1 MQKDSIKHHI
11 HLHFLVFIAGFT
23 AILGKLITNSPVSI
37 VWHRMFIALIVIL
50 LFCAITGKK
59 LKTSYRFLFKYSIL
73 GFVISLHWI
82 TFFMSIDY
90 SNVTVALSMMSTT
103 AFFTS
108 FIEPFFFKRKIIP
121 YELLLSF
128 LVIAAIFLI
137 LNSEFNYSLGIILG
151 IFSAFFASI
160 FSVLN
165 GLLIK
170 NDKAYKISFYEF
182 LFGVIFISI
191 FLIITGRLDDLYIE
205 SFFSINYLYI
215 FLLGVVCTAYAF
227 IAAVYLLNYIS
238 PYSAVITY
246 NLEPIYGIILAIF
259 IFGESEQMSFNFY
272 IGLLLI
278 LFSVFLNFYL
288 KKYNIKSNY

>member
-1 MQKDSIKHHI
+1 MQKDNIRHQI

-23 AILGKLITNSPVSI
+23 AILGKLITNSPISI
-37 VWHRMFIALIVIL
+37 VWHRMFIALIVIF
-50 LFCAITGKK
+50 LFVAITRKK
-59 LKTSYRFLFKYSIL
+59 LKTSYQNIFKYAIL

-90 SNVTVALSMMSTT
+90 SNVTIALSMMSTT

-108 FIEPFFFKRKIIP
+108 FIEPFFFSRKIIAH
-121 YELLLSF
+121 ELLLSI
-128 LVIAAIFLI
+128 LVIIAIFLI
-137 LNSEFNYSLGIILG
+137 LNSELNYSVGIILG

-170 NDKAYKISFYEF
+170 NEKAYKISFYEF
-182 LFGVIFISI
+182 LFGVVFISI
-191 FLIITGRLDDLYIE
+191 FLIITGRLDDLLIE
-205 SFFSINYLYI
+205 SFFSVNYLYI
-215 FLLGVVCTAYAF
+215 SILGVVCTAYAF
-227 IAAVYLLNYIS
+227 IAAVYLLNYIT
-238 PYSAVITY
+238 PYSAVLTY
-246 NLEPIYGIILAIF
+246 NLEPVYGILLALI
-259 IFGESEQMSFNFY
+259 IFGESEQMSSNFY

-288 KKYNIKSNY
+288 KKYNKKII

>member
-1 MQKDSIKHHI
+1 MQKDNIRHHI

-37 VWHRMFIALIVIL
+37 VWHRMFIALIVIF
-50 LFCAITGKK
+50 LFVAITRKK
-59 LKTSYRFLFKYSIL
+59 LKTSYQNILKYAIL

-90 SNVTVALSMMSTT
+90 SNVTIALSMMSTT

-108 FIEPFFFKRKIIP
+108 FIEPFFFSRKIIAH
-121 YELLLSF
+121 ELLLSI
-128 LVIAAIFLI
+128 LVIIAIFLI
-137 LNSEFNYSLGIILG
+137 LNSELNYSVGIILG

-170 NDKAYKISFYEF
+170 NEKAYKISFYEF
-182 LFGVIFISI
+182 LFGVVFISI
-191 FLIITGRLDDLYIE
+191 FLIITGRLDDLLIE
-205 SFFSINYLYI
+205 SIFSVNFLYI
-215 FLLGVVCTAYAF
+215 SILGVVCTAYAF
-227 IAAVYLLNYIS
+227 IAAVYLLNYIT
-238 PYSAVITY
+238 PYSAVLTY
-246 NLEPIYGIILAIF
+246 NLEPVYGILLALI
-259 IFGESEQMSFNFY
+259 IFGESEQMSSNFY

-288 KKYNIKSNY
+288 KNNNKKIN

>member
-1 MQKDSIKHHI
+1 MQKDNIRHHI

-37 VWHRMFIALIVIL
+37 VWHRMFIALIVIF
-50 LFCAITGKK
+50 LFVAITRKK
-59 LKTSYRFLFKYSIL
+59 LKTSYQNIFKYAIL

-90 SNVTVALSMMSTT
+90 SNVTIALSMMSTT

-108 FIEPFFFKRKIIP
+108 FIEPFFFSRKIIAH
-121 YELLLSF
+121 ELLLSI
-128 LVIAAIFLI
+128 LVIIAIFLI
-137 LNSEFNYSLGIILG
+137 LNSELNYSVGIILG

-170 NDKAYKISFYEF
+170 NEKAYKISFYEF
-182 LFGVIFISI
+182 LFGVVFISI
-191 FLIITGRLDDLYIE
+191 FLIITGRLDDLLIE
-205 SFFSINYLYI
+205 SFFSVNYLYI
-215 FLLGVVCTAYAF
+215 SILGVVCTAYAF
-227 IAAVYLLNYIS
+227 IAAVYLLNYIT
-238 PYSAVITY
+238 PYSAVLTY
-246 NLEPIYGIILAIF
+246 NLEPVYGILLALI
-259 IFGESEQMSFNFY
+259 IFGESEQMSSNFY

-288 KKYNIKSNY
+288 KNNNKKIN

>member
-1 MQKDSIKHHI
+1 MQKDNIRHHI

-37 VWHRMFIALIVIL
+37 VWHRMFIALIVIF
-50 LFCAITGKK
+50 LFVALSRKK
-59 LKTSYRFLFKYSIL
+59 LKTSYQNIFKYAIL

-90 SNVTVALSMMSTT
+90 SNVTIALSMMSTT

-108 FIEPFFFKRKIIP
+108 FIEPFFFSRKIIAH
-121 YELLLSF
+121 ELLLSI
-128 LVIAAIFLI
+128 LVIIAIFLI
-137 LNSEFNYSLGIILG
+137 LNSELNYSVGIILG

-170 NDKAYKISFYEF
+170 NEKAYKISFYEF
-182 LFGVIFISI
+182 LFGVVFISI
-191 FLIITGRLDDLYIE
+191 FLIITGRLDDLLIE
-205 SFFSINYLYI
+205 SFFSVNYLYI
-215 FLLGVVCTAYAF
+215 SILGVVCTAYAF
-227 IAAVYLLNYIS
+227 IAAVYLLNYIT
-238 PYSAVITY
+238 PYSAVLTY
-246 NLEPIYGIILAIF
+246 NLEPVYGILLALI
-259 IFGESEQMSFNFY
+259 IFGESEQMSSNFY

-288 KKYNIKSNY
+288 KNNNKKIN

>member
-1 MQKDSIKHHI
+1 MQKDNIRHHI

-37 VWHRMFIALIVIL
+37 VWHRMFIALIVIF
-50 LFCAITGKK
+50 LFVAITRKK
-59 LKTSYRFLFKYSIL
+59 LKTSYQNILKYAIL

-90 SNVTVALSMMSTT
+90 SNVTIALSMMSTT

-108 FIEPFFFKRKIIP
+108 FIEPFFFSRKIIAH
-121 YELLLSF
+121 ELLLSI
-128 LVIAAIFLI
+128 LVIIAIFLI
-137 LNSEFNYSLGIILG
+137 LNSELNYSVGIILG

-170 NDKAYKISFYEF
+170 NEKAYKISFYEF
-182 LFGVIFISI
+182 LFGVVFISI
-191 FLIITGRLDDLYIE
+191 FLIITGRLDDLLIE
-205 SFFSINYLYI
+205 SFFSVNYLYI
-215 FLLGVVCTAYAF
+215 SILGVVCTAYAF
-227 IAAVYLLNYIS
+227 IAAVYLLNYIT
-238 PYSAVITY
+238 PYSAVLTY
-246 NLEPIYGIILAIF
+246 NLEPVYGILLALI
-259 IFGESEQMSFNFY
+259 IFGESEQMSSNFY

-288 KKYNIKSNY
+288 KNNNKKIN

>member
-1 MQKDSIKHHI
+1 MQKDNVIHHI
-11 HLHFLVFIAGFT
+11 HLNFLVFIAGFT
-23 AILGKLITNSPVSI
+23 AILGKMITNTPVSI
-37 VWHRMFIALIVIL
+37 VWHRMFIALMIIL
-50 LFCAITGKK
+50 LFSVITGKK
-59 LKTSYRFLFKYSIL
+59 LKTSYRNILNYSLL

-90 SNVTVALSMMSTT
+90 SNVTIALSMMSTT

-108 FIEPFFFKRKIIP
+108 FIEPLFFKRKIIP
-121 YELLLSF
+121 HELLLSI
-128 LVIAAIFLI
+128 LVIIAIFLI

-151 IFSAFFASI
+151 ISSAFFASI

-170 NDKAYKISFYEF
+170 NEKAYKISFYEF

-191 FLIITGRLDDLYIE
+191 FLIIIGRLDELFIE
-205 SFFSINYLYI
+205 SFFSVNYLYI
-215 FLLGVVCTAYAF
+215 FILGAVCTAYAF
-227 IAAVYLLNYIS
+227 IAAVYLLNYIT
-238 PYSAVITY
+238 PYSAVLTY
-246 NLEPIYGIILAIF
+246 NLEPVYGIFLALI
-259 IFGESEQMSFNFY
+259 IFGESEQMSSSFY

-288 KKYNIKSNY
+288 KKYNKKINL

>member
-1 MQKDSIKHHI
+1 MQKDNIRHHI

-37 VWHRMFIALIVIL
+37 VWHRMFIALIVIF
-50 LFCAITGKK
+50 LFVAITRKK
-59 LKTSYRFLFKYSIL
+59 LKTSYQNIFKYAIL
-73 GFVISLHWI
+73 GFIISLHWI

-90 SNVTVALSMMSTT
+90 SNVTIALSMMSTT

-108 FIEPFFFKRKIIP
+108 FIEPFFFSRKIIAH
-121 YELLLSF
+121 ELLLSI
-128 LVIAAIFLI
+128 LVIIAIFLI
-137 LNSEFNYSLGIILG
+137 LNSELNYSVGIILG

-170 NDKAYKISFYEF
+170 NEKAYKISFYEF
-182 LFGVIFISI
+182 LFGVVFISI
-191 FLIITGRLDDLYIE
+191 FLIITGRLDDLLIE
-205 SFFSINYLYI
+205 SFFSVNYLYI
-215 FLLGVVCTAYAF
+215 SILGVVCTAYAF
-227 IAAVYLLNYIS
+227 IAAVYLLNYIT
-238 PYSAVITY
+238 PYSAVLTY
-246 NLEPIYGIILAIF
+246 NLEPVYGILLALI
-259 IFGESEQMSFNFY
+259 IFGESEQMSSNFY

-288 KKYNIKSNY
+288 KKYNKKIN

>member
-1 MQKDSIKHHI
+1 MQKDNIKHHI

-23 AILGKLITNSPVSI
+23 AIFGKLITNSPVSI
-37 VWHRMFIALIVIL
+37 VWHRMFIALVVIL
-50 LFCAITGKK
+50 LFSAFTGKK
-59 LKTSYRFLFKYSIL
+59 LKTSYRFILKYSLL
-73 GFVISLHWI
+73 GFIISLHWI

-90 SNVTVALSMMSTT
+90 SNVTIALSMMSTT
-103 AFFTS
+103 TFFTS

-121 YELLLSF
+121 YELLLSI
-128 LVIAAIFLI
+128 LVIVAIFLI
-137 LNSEFNYSLGIILG
+137 LNSEFNYSFGIILG
-151 IFSAFFASI
+151 IISAFFASI

-191 FLIITGRLDDLYIE
+191 FLIVTGRLDDLFIE
-205 SFFSINYLYI
+205 SFFSVNYLYI

-227 IAAVYLLNYIS
+227 IAAVYLLNYIT
-238 PYSAVITY
+238 PYSAVISY
-246 NLEPIYGIILAIF
+246 NLEPIYGIILALV
-259 IFGESEQMSFNFY
+259 IFGESEQMSFSFY
-272 IGLLLI
+272 VGLLLI

-288 KKYNIKSNY
+288 KKYNIKSNC

>member
-1 MQKDSIKHHI
+1 MQKDNFRHHI

-37 VWHRMFIALIVIL
+37 VWHRMFIALIVIF
-50 LFCAITGKK
+50 LFVALTKKK
-59 LKTSYRFLFKYSIL
+59 LKTSYQNIFKYAVL
-73 GFVISLHWI
+73 GFIISFHWL

-90 SNVTVALSMMSTT
+90 SNVTIALSMMSTT

-108 FIEPFFFKRKIIP
+108 FIEPIFFRRKIIVH
-121 YELLLSF
+121 ELLLSI
-128 LVIAAIFLI
+128 LVIISIFLI
-137 LNSEFNYSLGIILG
+137 LNSELNYSVGIILG

-170 NDKAYKISFYEF
+170 NEKAYKISFYEF
-182 LFGVIFISI
+182 LFGVVFISV
-191 FLIITGRLDDLYIE
+191 FLIITGRLDDLFIE
-205 SFFSINYLYI
+205 SFFSLNYLYI
-215 FLLGVVCTAYAF
+215 FILGVVCTAYAF
-227 IAAVYLLNYIS
+227 IAAVYLLNYIT
-238 PYSAVITY
+238 PYSAVLTY
-246 NLEPIYGIILAIF
+246 NLEPVYGIFLALI

-288 KKYNIKSNY
+288 KKYNKKINY

>member
-1 MQKDSIKHHI
+1 MQKDNIRHQI

-37 VWHRMFIALIVIL
+37 VWHRMFIALIVIF
-50 LFCAITGKK
+50 LFVAITRKK
-59 LKTSYRFLFKYSIL
+59 LKTSYQNIFKYAIL

-90 SNVTVALSMMSTT
+90 SNVTIALSMMSTT

-108 FIEPFFFKRKIIP
+108 FIEPFFFSRKIIAH
-121 YELLLSF
+121 ELLLSI
-128 LVIAAIFLI
+128 LVIIAIFLI
-137 LNSEFNYSLGIILG
+137 LNSELNYSVGIILG

-170 NDKAYKISFYEF
+170 NEKAYKISFYEF
-182 LFGVIFISI
+182 LFGVVFISI
-191 FLIITGRLDDLYIE
+191 FLIITGRLDDLLIE
-205 SFFSINYLYI
+205 SFFSVNYLYI
-215 FLLGVVCTAYAF
+215 SILGVVCTAYAF
-227 IAAVYLLNYIS
+227 IAAVYLLNYIT
-238 PYSAVITY
+238 PYSAVLTY
-246 NLEPIYGIILAIF
+246 NLEPVYGILLALI
-259 IFGESEQMSFNFY
+259 IFGESEQMSSNFY

-288 KKYNIKSNY
+288 KKYNKKIN

>member
-1 MQKDSIKHHI
+1 MQKDNIKHHI

-23 AILGKLITNSPVSI
+23 AILGKLITNSAISI
-37 VWHRMFIALIVIL
+37 VWHRMFIALIVIF
-50 LFCAITGKK
+50 LFSVFTRKK
-59 LKTSYRFLFKYSIL
+59 LKTSYRHMLKYSIL

-90 SNVTVALSMMSTT
+90 SNVTIALSMMSTT

-108 FIEPFFFKRKIIP
+108 FIEPFFFRRKIIAH
-121 YELLLSF
+121 ELLLSI
-128 LVIAAIFLI
+128 LVIIAIYLI
-137 LNSEFNYSLGIILG
+137 LNSEFNYSVGIILG

-170 NDKAYKISFYEF
+170 NDKAYKITFYEF

-191 FLIITGRLDDLYIE
+191 FLIITGRIDYLLIE
-205 SFFSINYLYI
+205 SYFSLNYLYI
-215 FLLGVVCTAYAF
+215 FILGIICTAYAF
-227 IAAVYLLNYIS
+227 IAAVYLLNYIT
-238 PYSAVITY
+238 PYTAVLAY
-246 NLEPIYGIILAIF
+246 NLEPIYGIILALI
-259 IFGESEQMSFNFY
+259 IFGKSEQMSSNFY

-288 KKYNIKSNY
+288 KKYNKKIKY

>member
-1 MQKDSIKHHI
+1 MQKDNIRHHI

-37 VWHRMFIALIVIL
+37 VWHRMFIALIVIF
-50 LFCAITGKK
+50 LFVAITRKK
-59 LKTSYRFLFKYSIL
+59 LKTSYQNILKYAIL

-90 SNVTVALSMMSTT
+90 SNVTIALSMMSIT

-108 FIEPFFFKRKIIP
+108 FIEPFFFSRKIIAH
-121 YELLLSF
+121 ELLLSI
-128 LVIAAIFLI
+128 LVIIAIFLI
-137 LNSEFNYSLGIILG
+137 LNSELNYSVGIILG

-170 NDKAYKISFYEF
+170 NEKAYKISFYEF
-182 LFGVIFISI
+182 LFGVVFISI
-191 FLIITGRLDDLYIE
+191 FLIITGRLDDLLIE
-205 SFFSINYLYI
+205 SFFSVNYLYI
-215 FLLGVVCTAYAF
+215 SILGVVCTAYAF
-227 IAAVYLLNYIS
+227 IAAVYLLNYIT
-238 PYSAVITY
+238 PYSAVLTY
-246 NLEPIYGIILAIF
+246 NLEPVYGILLALI
-259 IFGESEQMSFNFY
+259 IFGESEQMSSNFY

-288 KKYNIKSNY
+288 KNNNKKIN

>member
-1 MQKDSIKHHI
+1 MQKDNIRHHI

-37 VWHRMFIALIVIL
+37 VWHRMFIALIVIF
-50 LFCAITGKK
+50 LFVAITRKK
-59 LKTSYRFLFKYSIL
+59 LKTSYQNIFKYAIL

-90 SNVTVALSMMSTT
+90 SNVTIALSMMSTT

-108 FIEPFFFKRKIIP
+108 FIEPFFFSRKIIAH
-121 YELLLSF
+121 ELLLSI
-128 LVIAAIFLI
+128 LVIIAIFLI
-137 LNSEFNYSLGIILG
+137 LNSELNYSVGIILG

-170 NDKAYKISFYEF
+170 NEKAYKISFYEF
-182 LFGVIFISI
+182 LFGVVFISI
-191 FLIITGRLDDLYIE
+191 FLIITGRLDDLLIE
-205 SFFSINYLYI
+205 SFFSVNYLYI
-215 FLLGVVCTAYAF
+215 SILGVVCTAYAF
-227 IAAVYLLNYIS
+227 IAAVYLLNYIT
-238 PYSAVITY
+238 PYSAVLTY
-246 NLEPIYGIILAIF
+246 NLEPVYGILLALI
-259 IFGESEQMSFNFY
+259 IFGESEQMSSNFY

-288 KKYNIKSNY
+288 KKYNKR

>member
-1 MQKDSIKHHI
+1 MQKDNIRHHI

-37 VWHRMFIALIVIL
+37 VWHRMFIALIVIF
-50 LFCAITGKK
+50 LFVAITRKK
-59 LKTSYRFLFKYSIL
+59 LKTSYQNIFKYAIL
-73 GFVISLHWI
+73 GFLISLHWI

-90 SNVTVALSMMSTT
+90 SNVTIALSMMSTT

-108 FIEPFFFKRKIIP
+108 FIEPFFFSRKIIAH
-121 YELLLSF
+121 EFLLSI
-128 LVIAAIFLI
+128 LVIIAIFLI
-137 LNSEFNYSLGIILG
+137 LNSELNYSVGIILG

-170 NDKAYKISFYEF
+170 NEKAYKISFYEF
-182 LFGVIFISI
+182 LFGVVFISI
-191 FLIITGRLDDLYIE
+191 FLIITGRLDDLFIE
-205 SFFSINYLYI
+205 SFFSVNYLYI
-215 FLLGVVCTAYAF
+215 SILGVVCTAYAF
-227 IAAVYLLNYIS
+227 IAAVYLLNYIT
-238 PYSAVITY
+238 PYSAVLTY
-246 NLEPIYGIILAIF
+246 NLEPVYGILLAVI
-259 IFGESEQMSFNFY
+259 IFGESEQMSSNFY

-288 KKYNIKSNY
+288 KKYNKKIN

>member
-1 MQKDSIKHHI
+1 MQKDNIRHHI

-37 VWHRMFIALIVIL
+37 VWHRMFIALIVIF
-50 LFCAITGKK
+50 LFVAITRKK
-59 LKTSYRFLFKYSIL
+59 LKTSYQNIFKYAIL
-73 GFVISLHWI
+73 GFIISLHWI

-90 SNVTVALSMMSTT
+90 SNVTIALSMMSTT

-108 FIEPFFFKRKIIP
+108 FIEPFFFSRKIIAH
-121 YELLLSF
+121 ELLLSI
-128 LVIAAIFLI
+128 LVIIAIFLI
-137 LNSEFNYSLGIILG
+137 LNSELNYSVGIILG

-170 NDKAYKISFYEF
+170 NEKAYKISFYEF
-182 LFGVIFISI
+182 LFGVVFISI
-191 FLIITGRLDDLYIE
+191 FLIITGRLDDLLIE
-205 SFFSINYLYI
+205 SFFSVNYLYI
-215 FLLGVVCTAYAF
+215 SILGVVCTAYAF
-227 IAAVYLLNYIS
+227 IAAVYLLNYIT
-238 PYSAVITY
+238 PYSAVLTY
-246 NLEPIYGIILAIF
+246 NLEPVYGIFLALI
-259 IFGESEQMSFNFY
+259 IFGESEQMSSNFY

-288 KKYNIKSNY
+288 KKYNKKIN

>member
-1 MQKDSIKHHI
+1 MQKDNIRHHI

-37 VWHRMFIALIVIL
+37 VWHRMFIALIVIF
-50 LFCAITGKK
+50 LFVAITRKK
-59 LKTSYRFLFKYSIL
+59 LKTTYQNIFKYAIL

-90 SNVTVALSMMSTT
+90 SNVTIALSMMSTT

-108 FIEPFFFKRKIIP
+108 FIEPFFFSRKIIAH
-121 YELLLSF
+121 ELLLSI
-128 LVIAAIFLI
+128 LVIIAIFLI
-137 LNSEFNYSLGIILG
+137 LNSELNYSVGIILG

-170 NDKAYKISFYEF
+170 NEKAYKISFYEF
-182 LFGVIFISI
+182 LFGVVFISI
-191 FLIITGRLDDLYIE
+191 FLIITGRLDDLLIE
-205 SFFSINYLYI
+205 SFFSVNYLYI
-215 FLLGVVCTAYAF
+215 SILGVVCTAYAF
-227 IAAVYLLNYIS
+227 IAAVYLLNYIT
-238 PYSAVITY
+238 PYSAVLTY
-246 NLEPIYGIILAIF
+246 NLEPVYGILLALI
-259 IFGESEQMSFNFY
+259 IFGESEQMSSNFY

-288 KKYNIKSNY
+288 KKYNKKIN

>member
-1 MQKDSIKHHI
+1 MQKDNIRHHI

-37 VWHRMFIALIVIL
+37 VWHRMFIALIVIF
-50 LFCAITGKK
+50 LFVAITRKK
-59 LKTSYRFLFKYSIL
+59 LKTSYQNIFKYAIL
-73 GFVISLHWI
+73 GFIISLHWI

-90 SNVTVALSMMSTT
+90 SNVTIALSMMSTT

-108 FIEPFFFKRKIIP
+108 FIEPFFFSRKIIAH
-121 YELLLSF
+121 ELLLSI
-128 LVIAAIFLI
+128 LVIIAIFLI
-137 LNSEFNYSLGIILG
+137 LNSELNYSVGIILG

-170 NDKAYKISFYEF
+170 NEKAYKISFYEF
-182 LFGVIFISI
+182 LFGVVFISI
-191 FLIITGRLDDLYIE
+191 FLIITGRLDDLLIE
-205 SFFSINYLYI
+205 SFFSVNYLYI
-215 FLLGVVCTAYAF
+215 SILGVVCTAYAF

-238 PYSAVITY
+238 PYSAVLTY
-246 NLEPIYGIILAIF
+246 NLEPVYGIFLALI
-259 IFGESEQMSFNFY
+259 IFGESEQMSSNFY

-288 KKYNIKSNY
+288 KKYNKKIN

>member
-1 MQKDSIKHHI
+1 MQKDNIRHHI

-23 AILGKLITNSPVSI
+23 AILGKLITNSPFSI
-37 VWHRMFIALIVIL
+37 VWHRMFIALIVIF
-50 LFCAITGKK
+50 LFVAITRKK
-59 LKTSYRFLFKYSIL
+59 LKTSFQNIFKYAIL

-90 SNVTVALSMMSTT
+90 SNVTIALSMMSTT

-108 FIEPFFFKRKIIP
+108 FIEPFFFSRKIIAH
-121 YELLLSF
+121 ELLLSI
-128 LVIAAIFLI
+128 LVIIAIFLI
-137 LNSEFNYSLGIILG
+137 LNSELNYSAGIILG

-170 NDKAYKISFYEF
+170 NEKAYKISFYEF
-182 LFGVIFISI
+182 LFGVVFISI
-191 FLIITGRLDDLYIE
+191 LLIITGRLDDLLIE
-205 SFFSINYLYI
+205 SFFSVNYLYI
-215 FLLGVVCTAYAF
+215 SILGVVCTAYAF
-227 IAAVYLLNYIS
+227 IAAVYLLNYIT
-238 PYSAVITY
+238 PYSAVLTY
-246 NLEPIYGIILAIF
+246 NLEPVYGILLALI
-259 IFGESEQMSFNFY
+259 IFGESEQMSSNFY

-288 KKYNIKSNY
+288 KKYNKKIN

>member
-1 MQKDSIKHHI
+1 MQKDNIRHHI

-37 VWHRMFIALIVIL
+37 VWHRMFIALIVIF
-50 LFCAITGKK
+50 LFVAITRKK
-59 LKTSYRFLFKYSIL
+59 LKTSYQNILKYAIL

-90 SNVTVALSMMSTT
+90 SNVTIALSMMSTT

-108 FIEPFFFKRKIIP
+108 FIEPFFFSRKIIAH
-121 YELLLSF
+121 ELLLSI
-128 LVIAAIFLI
+128 LVIIAIFLI
-137 LNSEFNYSLGIILG
+137 LNSELNYSVGIILG

-170 NDKAYKISFYEF
+170 NEKAYKISFYEF
-182 LFGVIFISI
+182 LFGVVFISI
-191 FLIITGRLDDLYIE
+191 FLIITGRLDDLLIE
-205 SFFSINYLYI
+205 SFFSVNYLYI
-215 FLLGVVCTAYAF
+215 SILGVVCTAYAF
-227 IAAVYLLNYIS
+227 IAAVYLLNYIT
-238 PYSAVITY
+238 PYSAVLTY
-246 NLEPIYGIILAIF
+246 NLEPVYGILLALI
-259 IFGESEQMSFNFY
+259 IFGESEQMSSNFY
-272 IGLLLI
+272 IGLVLI

-288 KKYNIKSNY
+288 KKYNKKIN